1 MFHDPK
7 WYSVQDEQQF
17 FSILEVRECARLC
30 VQRGSGSLGGLLLF
44 ADGVRTI
51 AENGQG
57 AGK

>member
-30 VQRGSGSLGGLLLF
+30 VQRGMARLVACCCSLMVYTLLL
-44 ADGVRTI
+44 RM
-51 AENGQG
+51 G